1 VTVCDNLGGDGD
13 GGGLRSGAMREDLNR
28 LRRAF
33 RSAQC
38 ATQGVMSESASQHI
52 LVVDDDPG
60 IRQLLRDCLEMDG
73 FRVSDAAD
81 SARMAA
87 LLADDAV
94 DLITLDLMLG
104 GENGLAVA
112 AKIRAAHDIPIVMIT
127 GKGDMID
134 RVVGLELGADD
145 YIAKPFHPREVV
157 ARIRAVLR
165 RNAPHRAAPE
175 PARAAGPTAER
186 LVFEGWSLDIGRRE
200 LLRGDGTGV
209 ALTTAEFNLME
220 AFARRPQR
228 VMSRD
233 AIMDLLKGH
242 DWTPYDR
249 SIDAL
254 VSRLRKKIEA
264 DPASPKLVKSVR
276 GVGYVFACSVEQG

>member
-1 VTVCDNLGGDGD
+1 
-13 GGGLRSGAMREDLNR
+13 
-28 LRRAF
+28 
-33 RSAQC
+33 
-38 ATQGVMSESASQHI
+38 MSESESQHI

-73 FRVSDAAD
+73 FRVSEAAD
-81 SARMAA
+81 STAMAA
-87 LLADDAV
+87 LLAGESV

-112 AKIRAAHDIPIVMIT
+112 ARIRAGHDIPIVMIT

-134 RVVGLELGADD
+134 RVVGLEIGADD
-145 YIAKPFHPREVV
+145 YISKPFHPREVV
-157 ARIRAVLR
+157 ARVRAVLR
-165 RNAPHRAAPE
+165 RKAPRTAAPA
-175 PARAAGPTAER
+175 PSKAPGAAAER
-186 LVFEGWSLDIGRRE
+186 LLFDGWSLDIGRRE
-200 LLRGDGTGV
+200 LLRRDGTGV

-276 GVGYVFACSVEQG
+276 GVGYVFACAVEQA